1 MRSKNSILPVA
12 AILIAFSLGCSML
25 RGSGIG
31 EAVVFNDPAGKF
43 TVVFPGGPGGVET
56 EKSDAKFALGG
67 STYSK
72 SFDNRS
78 DNYRSYE
85 VQALDMGSSVTGKD
99 RRDILKVGLNG
110 WDDEP
115 GTVVKDVNIN
125 GQQAIDSLRSVEI
138 GPAKMTFR
146 EVVFWSE
153 KDKKMYILQIAAT
166 NKSNVSA
173 KEANDFVESFKLNG

>member
-1 MRSKNSILPVA
+1 VRSKNSILPVA

-25 RGSGIG
+25 RGGGDSS
-31 EAVVFNDPAGKF
+31 AFNDPGGKF

-56 EKSDAKFALGG
+56 EKSEAKFALGG
-67 STYSK
+67 NTYAK

-85 VQALDMGSSVTGKD
+85 VQALDMGSSVTSKE
-99 RRDILKVGLNG
+99 RREVLKVGLNG

-115 GTVVKDVNIN
+115 GTVVKDATIN
-125 GQQAIDSLRSVEI
+125 GQQALDSVRSVEI

-166 NKSNVSA
+166 REENVSA
-173 KEANDFVESFKLNG
+173 KEANDFVESFKLHG

>member
-1 MRSKNSILPVA
+1 
-12 AILIAFSLGCSML
+12 ML
-25 RGSGIG
+25 RGSGKG
-31 EAVVFNDPAGKF
+31 EAAVFNDPAGKF

-56 EKSDAKFALGG
+56 EKSNAKFALGG
-67 STYSK
+67 STYAK

-115 GTVVKDVNIN
+115 GTVVNDVNLN
-125 GQQAIDSLRSVEI
+125 GQQAIDSVRTVEI